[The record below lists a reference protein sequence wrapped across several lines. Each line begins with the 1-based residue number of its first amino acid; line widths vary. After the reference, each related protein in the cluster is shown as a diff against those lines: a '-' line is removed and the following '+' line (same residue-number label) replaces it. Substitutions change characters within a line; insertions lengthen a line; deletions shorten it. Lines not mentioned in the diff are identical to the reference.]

1 MLFLA
6 GLAACFVVVLYLFFQ
21 RQSDEEVY
29 EKFGVS
35 SKTFKLI
42 SSDLGKRKSRVF
54 LRRKGVTGVPDAVF
68 EATRGKELVVGEYKS
83 RTHKGY
89 VRFNE
94 LYQVMLYMGHL
105 QARYPSYTIRGCLAY
120 ADQRVSIAFDPQLY
134 QGLMD
139 VAPEVKKALRK
150 RTVQDALP
158 LQKRMPVNTMNSD
171 LKLRMY

>member
-1 MLFLA
+1 MLYLA
-6 GLAACFVVVLYLFFQ
+6 GLVAVFVVVLYLFFQ
-21 RQSDEEVY
+21 RQSDKEIY
-29 EKFGVS
+29 DKFGIS
-35 SKTFKLI
+35 SQVFNLV
-42 SSDLGKRKSRVF
+42 SSDLGKRKSRIF
-54 LRRKGVTGVPDAVF
+54 LRRNGVTGVPDAIF
-68 EATRGKELVVGEYKS
+68 EATRGKQLVVGEYKS

-105 QARYPSYTIRGCLAY
+105 QARYPSYTIWGCLAY
-120 ADQRVSIAFDPQLY
+120 ADQRVSIAFDPELY

-150 RTVQDALP
+150 RMVQNSLP
-158 LQKRMPVNTMNSD
+158 LQKRMPVNTMNSG